1 MAVPKKKSS
10 KTRTRR
16 RYRTWVK
23 KEQQRLLN
31 SLVLVP
37 YGRGGELKPAH
48 IYLKDGG
55 DLRKHKKPAA
65 KTEEKKETKKA
76 AAIATVQDDDLKR
89 LHEVRG
95 DHLASTAS
103 GS

>member
-55 DLRKHKKPAA
+55 DLRKHKKQAP
-65 KTEEKKETKKA
+65 KTEEKKVTKKA
-76 AAIATVQDDDLKR
+76 EEKKPSKPAKEKAKAKPK
-89 LHEVRG
+89 
-95 DHLASTAS
+95 SKK
-103 GS
+103 